1 MIRRASMDRWTK
13 VPAINF
19 NGHSNAIPMRPKR
32 RLMTWRTGTGL
43 TAPSRFLVRKS
54 QNILGQKKPSMAAAT
69 WSEELDISTIDAG
82 LVVAVRAYKL
92 QR

>member
-1 MIRRASMDRWTK
+1 MIRRASMDRWIE

-19 NGHSNAIPMRPKR
+19 SGHSNAIPKRPKR

-43 TAPSRFLVRKS
+43 AAPSRFLVRKS
-54 QNILGQKKPSMAAAT
+54 QSILGQKKPSMAAAT
-69 WSEELDISTIDAG
+69 WSEELDIRTIESG